1 MSDYVMLPG
10 ARLEIGPGGK
20 PYETLGA
27 VPVAPCCSACA
38 KGGRRCGAL
47 GSDSAVFD
55 LVTNPLVLVAGGLF
69 VWWKFFGGDKVLRRN
84 PVSSWSGVE
93 VGGMIPY
100 SYSPRAPKKR
110 GRQRG
115 KRKLRRPRGTS

>member
-1 MSDYVMLPG
+1 MSEYMMMPG

-55 LVTNPLVLVAGGLF
+55 LVTNPLVLVAAGVF
-69 VWWKFFGGDKVLRRN
+69 VWWKFFGGSESR
-84 PVSSWSGVE
+84 
-93 VGGMIPY
+93 VGTGARTAHKRAKHAYQIGKGAGKGMY
-100 SYSPRAPKKR
+100 RVAR
-110 GRQRG
+110 GR
-115 KRKLRRPRGTS
+115 